1 MGSNGKGG
9 FVKLYRSM
17 LGWEWYDDPNTFRV
31 FVHILLRAN
40 YEDKRWHGIEIKR
53 GQLLTSRSKLAKE
66 TRLSTQSVRTALLH
80 LKSTGE
86 ITIESTKRATLITV
100 ANFGLYQSGG
110 EKVTNEITNQITNES
125 QTNHKR
131 ITNESQ
137 QIKKDK
143 NIRNKESKNFIKESK
158 EKVGGSGAFAT
169 AWYNPPDPLTEEET
183 SQLLN
188 SAHEQFAP
196 IKAALM
202 KEAVNG

>member
-1 MGSNGKGG
+1 MNKDGG
-9 FVKLYRSM
+9 FIKVYRSM
-17 LGWEWYDDPNTFRV
+17 LQWEWHDEPVTVATWYYC
-31 FVHILLRAN
+31 LLRAN
-40 YEDKRWHGIEIKR
+40 YTEKEWHGKTVKA
-53 GQLLTSRSKLAKE
+53 GQFITSLDHMAKDIGV
-66 TRLSTQSVRTALLH
+66 TVNQLRTAIKH
-80 LKSTGE
+80 LKSTNN
-86 ITIESTKRATLITV
+86 ITSESTNASTLITV
-100 ANFGLYQSGG
+100 ANFGLYQSSG
-110 EKVTNEITNQITNES
+110 EKVTNEITNEITNES

-143 NIRNKESKNFIKESK
+143 NIRNKEYKNFIKESK

-183 SQLLN
+183 TQLLN